1 MADFTTTPSPA
12 SLPVIALVG
21 PTGTGKTALSVQLA
35 QQLGGEVVNADAMQ
49 FYRGMDIGTAKAMV
63 EERAG
68 VAHHLLD
75 IMDVTQ
81 EASVAAFQH
90 QARQCFEQIWQRGH
104 VPILVGGSGLYVRA
118 ALDHME
124 FPGTDPAVRRRL
136 EEELAA
142 HGPGALRTRLQAV
155 DPESAARIKD
165 DRRLVRALE
174 VHQVTGRPF
183 TAFMPTREYVQPAI
197 QIALDLDRSQLH
209 DRLEQRVHAMVEAGL
224 EDEVRRLI
232 PRGLREGKTASRAL
246 GYGQFLA
253 VLDGEMTIEEAV
265 TSTVVSTRQFAK
277 RQVTWFR
284 GDPRMQWLDA
294 TDPLLVKHTLELIR
308 RSGIAD

>member
-1 MADFTTTPSPA
+1 MADFATTPSPA

-49 FYRGMDIGTAKAMV
+49 FYRGMDIGTAKATV

-81 EASVAAFQH
+81 EASVAAFQQ
-90 QARQCFEQIWQRGH
+90 QARECFAQIRQRGH

-118 ALDHME
+118 ALDHMQ
-124 FPGTDPAVRRRL
+124 FPGTDPVVRRRL
-136 EEELAA
+136 EEELATR
-142 HGPGALRTRLQAV
+142 GPGAMRMRLAEV
-155 DPESAARIKD
+155 DPESAARIHD
-165 DRRLVRALE
+165 ERRLIRALE
-174 VHQVTGRPF
+174 VHEVTGRPF
-183 TAFMPTREYVQPAI
+183 TAFMPTRQYVGPAV
-197 QIALDLDRSQLH
+197 QIALDLDRQQLH
-209 DRLEQRVHAMVEAGL
+209 DRLEQRVHTMVAAGL
-224 EDEVRRLI
+224 EDEVRTLI
-232 PRGLREGKTASRAL
+232 PRGLRDGKTASRAL

-253 VLDGEMTIEEAV
+253 VIDGEMTAAEAV
-265 TSTVVSTRQFAK
+265 ASTVVATRQFAK

-284 GDPRMQWLDA
+284 ADPRVHWLNA
-294 TDPLLVKHTLELIR
+294 TDPLLVKHALELIR
-308 RSGIAD
+308 YS